1 MTPGDR
7 RLLGGRSPAAFLRR
21 HWQKRPL
28 LVRGALSGFRDLVS
42 PDQLAGL
49 SCEEGVESRLVLVRG
64 GTRPFQ
70 VLPGPQD
77 PRRLRALPTTH
88 WTLLVQGV
96 DRHLPAVSRLR
107 ERFRF
112 VPDWRIDDLMVSFA
126 PRFGTVGPHVDSY
139 DVFLL
144 QGLGRRRW
152 RIQRRPDPALRPGL
166 DLRVLRRFRP
176 DVEWVLEPGDLLYL
190 PPGVAHHGVALEDSL
205 TYSIGFRAPAHAD
218 LLAAAVTHCL
228 RAIPASRLYEDP
240 DLRPTRQPGEIAR
253 PALQRMRSLVRRELR
268 RLDGPAFD
276 RCVGAHLTTPADGS
290 PEHRAP
296 RMTTGVLR
304 RRLRSGT
311 GLARSPG
318 SRIAFVRR
326 PAGVD
331 LFVDGVLLPLP
342 PRLAFAAPLLT
353 GAPHLD
359 RAALAPHLAR
369 PGFLPLLADLVSRG
383 ALVPARGSPRRKGRH
398 GSRRGAGSRSRGA
411 RR

>member
-1 MTPGDR
+1 MTRADR

-21 HWQKRPL
+21 YWQKRPL
-28 LVRGALSGFRDLVS
+28 LIRGAVPGFRDPLS

-49 SCEEGVESRLVLVRG
+49 ACGENVESRLVLVRG

-77 PRRLRALPTTH
+77 PRRLRALPPTH

-96 DRHLPAVSRLR
+96 DRHLPAVAGLR

-112 VPDWRIDDLMVSFA
+112 VPDWRIDDVMVSFA

-166 DLRVLRRFRP
+166 DLRVLRYFRP
-176 DVEWVLEPGDLLYL
+176 DAEWLLEPGDLLYL
-190 PPGVAHHGVALEDSL
+190 PPGVAHQGVALEDGL

-218 LLAAAVTHCL
+218 LLAAALTGCL
-228 RAIPASRLYEDP
+228 RAIPPSRLYADP
-240 DLRPTRQPGEIAR
+240 DLRPTWQPGEIGR
-253 PALQRMRSLVRRELR
+253 RALTRMRSLVRHQLR
-268 RLDGPAFD
+268 RLDGRAFD
-276 RCVGAHLTTPADGS
+276 RCLGERLTGPLDGGPTPRARRLS
-290 PEHRAP
+290 PEAL
-296 RMTTGVLR
+296 G
-304 RRLRSGT
+304 RRLTSGA
-311 GLARSPG
+311 GLVRSPA

-326 PAGVD
+326 TTGVD
-331 LFVDGVLLPLP
+331 LFVDGQLLPLP
-342 PRLAFAAPLLT
+342 RRLAFAAPLLT
-353 GAPHLD
+353 GAPHLGP
-359 RAALAPHLAR
+359 AALAPHLAR
-369 PGFLPLLADLVSRG
+369 PGFVALLADLV
-383 ALVPARGSPRRKGRH
+383 
-398 GSRRGAGSRSRGA
+398 RRGAFVVG